1 MLVCDNVNWCQ
12 CRAAETEKSETAAM
26 FTILHKGTRCLVTID
41 VMAETSGNEADMGE
55 KHCGKPLPN
64 RDNKLIDKKIK

>member
-1 MLVCDNVNWCQ
+1 
-12 CRAAETEKSETAAM
+12 M

-55 KHCGKPLPN
+55 KHCGKPLPIVPN
-64 RDNKLIDKKIK
+64 RDNKLIENKINK

>member
-1 MLVCDNVNWCQ
+1 
-12 CRAAETEKSETAAM
+12 M

-64 RDNKLIDKKIK
+64 CDNKLIDNKIK